1 VKKLSSL
8 FVIMALVVSGVLRAD
23 VKPAEIFTDRAV
35 LQRGPATAVFGTAD
49 AGESVTVS
57 VAAATANAVAD
68 ADGRWLLRINLDNV
82 GPGPHSMTVKGAKNE
97 IVLQDILVGQVWLC
111 SGQSN
116 MQFGLVSALGG
127 RDEIRNVT
135 NDRLRTFNVSCVGVP
150 EAATVLRGSGW
161 LHTIPANGSRSAVGY
176 YFARELQRELNEPV
190 GYINASWGGSSIE
203 SWLQPETTA
212 VLSADARAD
221 WEKILDDLAQ
231 YPARLEQFQQ
241 DVAAWEKQYER
252 ADRESTGV
260 PADEAWQAAN
270 LNKLPGN
277 GAGWLRTV
285 LELSEKEAAGSA
297 SLNMRYSGVPGKLYC
312 NGQLVREHS
321 LATIATNVS
330 TWAGI
335 DKKYL
340 QPGKNVITYRYFR
353 PAGDFRLNI
362 ELRTATGVVKPKPTW
377 EHSMEYRFAAN
388 AEADKSYPKIATR
401 PVSNKTPTYLYNG
414 MIAPLKPYT
423 LAGVIWYQG
432 ETNAGKARWYL
443 EHTEQLVSQ
452 WREHFKHETLPF
464 YWCQLANYM
473 AKVDKPSASCA
484 WADLRGAQTAAQRI
498 PHTGQAVLID
508 VGESGDIHPLDKE
521 TPGKRLAAMALND
534 VYGKKRPSRGPQAT
548 SVALVDGKIA
558 VSFENLEGGLVAREL
573 PAQYPVALVDNRF
586 ADLKRNAPGG
596 TLEGFAVQGGDGQWQ
611 WADAVIVGNQVIV
624 DAGKVT
630 APKALAYGWENNPTC
645 NLYNKA
651 GFPAVPF
658 KMALP

>member
-1 VKKLSSL
+1 MKKLSSL
-8 FVIMALVVSGVLRAD
+8 FVIMALFVSGVLRAD

-57 VAAATANAVAD
+57 VAAATAKAVAD
-68 ADGRWLLRINLDNV
+68 ADGRWLLRINLNDV

-161 LHTIPANGSRSAVGY
+161 LHTIPANGSRTAVGY

-340 QPGKNVITYRYFR
+340 QPGKNVIAYRYFR

-558 VSFENLEGGLVAREL
+558 VSFANLEGGLVAREL

>member
-1 VKKLSSL
+1 MKKMSVL
-8 FVIMALVVSGVLRAD
+8 FVIAVLLSSGVLRAD
-23 VKPAEIFTDRAV
+23 LKLGEIFTDHAV

-49 AGESVTVS
+49 AGEAVTVS
-57 VAAATANAVAD
+57 VATATANAVAG
-68 ADGRWLLRINLDNV
+68 ADGRWLLQLNLNDV

-116 MQFGLVSALGG
+116 MQFGLASALGG
-127 RDEIRNVT
+127 RDEIAQVSNE
-135 NDRLRTFNVSCVGVP
+135 RLRTFNVSTVGVP

-161 LHTIPANGSRSAVGY
+161 LQTIPANGTRSAVGY

-190 GYINASWGGSSIE
+190 GYINSSWGGSRIE
-203 SWLQPETTA
+203 AWLQPETVAT
-212 VLSADARAD
+212 LSADARAD
-221 WEKILDDLAQ
+221 WEKALDDLAQ

-241 DVAAWEKQYER
+241 DVAAWEKKYDR
-252 ADRESTGV
+252 ADRELTGM
-260 PADEAWQAAN
+260 PADDAWKAAN

-277 GAGWLRTV
+277 GAGWLRAI
-285 LELSEKEAAGSA
+285 LELNEKDIAGNA
-297 SLNMRYSGVPGKLYC
+297 SFNLRSSGVPGKLYC

-321 LATIATNVS
+321 LATIAANAS
-330 TWAGI
+330 TWGGI

-340 QPGKNVITYRYFR
+340 QPGKNIIAYRYFQ
-353 PAGDFRLNI
+353 PAGDFRLRI
-362 ELRTATGVVKPKPTW
+362 EMRTATGVAKPEW
-377 EHSMEYRFAAN
+377 EHSMEYTFADN
-388 AEADKSYPKIATR
+388 AEAVKSYPKISTR
-401 PVSNKTPTYLYNG
+401 PGAHRTPTYLYNG

-432 ETNAGKARWYL
+432 ESNAGRAQWYL

-452 WREHFKHETLPF
+452 WREHFKHSKLPF

-473 AKVDKPSASCA
+473 AKVDKPSPSCN

-498 PHTGQAVLID
+498 PYTGQAVLID

-534 VYGKKRPSRGPQAT
+534 VYGKTRPSRGPQAIGA
-548 SVALVDGKIA
+548 ALVDGKIA
-558 VSFENLEGGLVAREL
+558 VSFEHLEGGLVARDL
-573 PAQYPVALVDNRF
+573 PAQYPIALVDNRF

-596 TLEGFAVQGGDGQWQ
+596 TLEGFAVQGGDEQWQ
-611 WADAVIVGNQVIV
+611 WADAVIVGDQVIV
-624 DAGKVT
+624 DASKIT

-645 NLYNKA
+645 NLYNQA

-658 KMALP
+658 KLALP

>member
-1 VKKLSSL
+1 MKKLSAL
-8 FVIMALVVSGVLRAD
+8 FVIVALLVSSGLRAD
-23 VKPAEIFTDRAV
+23 VKLAEIFTDHAV
-35 LQRGPATAVFGTAD
+35 LQRGAATAVFGTAD
-49 AGESVTVS
+49 AGEAVTVR
-57 VAAATANAVAD
+57 VGAAAADAVAD
-68 ADGRWLLRINLDNV
+68 ADGRWLARINLNDV
-82 GPGPHSMTVKGAKNE
+82 GPGPHSLTAKGKNE

-127 RDEIRNVT
+127 RDEIKNVT
-135 NDRLRTFNVSCVGVP
+135 NDHLRTFNVSCVGAP
-150 EAATVLRGSGW
+150 QPATVLKGSGW
-161 LHTIPANGSRSAVGY
+161 QQTIPANGWRTAVGY

-203 SWLQPETTA
+203 SWLEPATA
-212 VLSADARAD
+212 TRLSADARAD
-221 WEKILDDLAQ
+221 WEKILDNLAQ

-241 DVAAWEKQYER
+241 DVAAWEKQYDR
-252 ADRESTGV
+252 ADRESTGM
-260 PADEAWQAAN
+260 PADDAWKAAN

-285 LELSEKEAAGSA
+285 LDLSEKDVAGSG
-297 SLNMRYSGVPGKLYC
+297 SFNMRYSGVPGKLYC

-340 QPGKNVITYRYFR
+340 QPGKNVIAYRYFR
-353 PAGDFRLNI
+353 PAGDFRLLL
-362 ELRTATGVVKPKPTW
+362 ELRTAGGTVKPTW
-377 EHSMEYRFAAN
+377 EHCMEYTFAAN
-388 AEADKSYPKIATR
+388 AEAEKSYPKISTR
-401 PVSNKTPTYLYNG
+401 PEPNKTPTFLYNG
-414 MIAPLKPYT
+414 MIEPMKPYT

-452 WREHFKHETLPF
+452 WRDHFKHAELPF

-521 TPGKRLAAMALND
+521 TPGKRLVAMALND
-534 VYGKKRPSRGPQAT
+534 VYGKARPSRGPQA
-548 SVALVDGKIA
+548 SGAVLVDGKIA
-558 VSFENLEGGLVAREL
+558 VSFENLEGGLVAKEL
-573 PAQYPVALVDNRF
+573 PAQYPVALVDKRF
-586 ADLKRNAPGG
+586 AELKRNAPGG
-596 TLEGFAVQGGDGQWQ
+596 TLEGFAVQGGDDQWQ
-611 WADAVIVGNQVIV
+611 WADAVIAGDKVIV
-624 DAGKVT
+624 DASKVD

-645 NLYNKA
+645 NLYNQA

-658 KMALP
+658 KVTLP

>member
-1 VKKLSSL
+1 MKKLSSL
-8 FVIMALVVSGVLRAD
+8 FVIMALFVSGVLRAD

-57 VAAATANAVAD
+57 VAAATAKAVAD
-68 ADGRWLLRINLDNV
+68 ADGRWLLRINLNDV

-161 LHTIPANGSRSAVGY
+161 LHTIPANGSRTAVGY

-241 DVAAWEKQYER
+241 DVAAWEKQYAR

-260 PADEAWQAAN
+260 PADDAWQAAN

-285 LELSEKEAAGSA
+285 LELSEKDAAGRA

-330 TWAGI
+330 TWTGI
-335 DKKYL
+335 DKKHL
-340 QPGKNVITYRYFR
+340 QPGKNIIAYRYFR

-362 ELRTATGVVKPKPTW
+362 ELRTATGVVKPKW
-377 EHSMEYRFAAN
+377 EHSMEYSFAAN

-401 PVSNKTPTYLYNG
+401 PESNKTPTYLYNG

-432 ETNAGKARWYL
+432 ETNTGKARWYL

-558 VSFENLEGGLVAREL
+558 VSFANLEGGLVAREL
-573 PAQYPVALVDNRF
+573 PAQYPIALVDNRF

>member
-1 VKKLSSL
+1 MRKLSAL
-8 FVIMALVVSGVLRAD
+8 LVIAALVVGSVLRAD
-23 VKPAEIFTDRAV
+23 VKLGEIFTDRAV

-49 AGESVTVS
+49 AGEAVTVG
-57 VAAATANAVAD
+57 VASATANAVAD
-68 ADGRWLLRINLDNV
+68 AEGRWLLRINLNDI

-127 RDEIRNVT
+127 SDEIAQVS
-135 NDRLRTFNVSCVGVP
+135 NDLLRTFNVSCVG
-150 EAATVLRGSGW
+150 AAEPAKVLKGSGW
-161 LHTIPANGSRSAVGY
+161 QHTIPANRSRTAVGY

-203 SWLQPETTA
+203 SWLQPETAA

-221 WEKILDDLAQ
+221 WEKILDDLEQ
-231 YPARLEQFQQ
+231 YPVRLEKFQQ
-241 DVAAWEKQYER
+241 DVAAWEKQYDR
-252 ADRESTGV
+252 ADRESTGM
-260 PADEAWQAAN
+260 PADDAWKAVN

-277 GAGWLRTV
+277 GAGWLRAV
-285 LELSEKEAAGSA
+285 LELKEKDVAGNGSF
-297 SLNMRYSGVPGKLYC
+297 NFRYSGVPGKLYC

-321 LATIATNVS
+321 LATIATNAN

-335 DKKYL
+335 DKKHL
-340 QPGKNVITYRYFR
+340 QPGKNIIAYRYFR

-362 ELRTATGVVKPKPTW
+362 ELRTATGIVKPKW
-377 EHSMEYRFAAN
+377 EHGMEYSFAAN
-388 AEADKSYPKIATR
+388 AEADKSYPRIATR
-401 PVSNKTPTYLYNG
+401 PVANKTPTYLYNG

-432 ETNAGKARWYL
+432 ETNAGKARWYF

-452 WREHFKHETLPF
+452 WREHFKHSELPF

-473 AKVDKPSASCA
+473 AKVDKPSSSCA

-498 PHTGQAVLID
+498 PYTGQAVLID

-534 VYGKKRPSRGPQAT
+534 VYGKTRPSRGPQAT
-548 SVALVDGKIA
+548 SAALVDGKIV

-573 PAQYPVALVDNRF
+573 PAQYPIALVDNRF

-596 TLEGFAVQGGDGQWQ
+596 TLEGFAVQGGDDQWQ
-611 WADAVIVGNQVIV
+611 WADAVIVGDKVIV
-624 DAGKVT
+624 DASKVT

-658 KMALP
+658 KLALP

>member
-1 VKKLSSL
+1 
-8 FVIMALVVSGVLRAD
+8 
-23 VKPAEIFTDRAV
+23 
-35 LQRGPATAVFGTAD
+35 GTAD
-49 AGESVTVS
+49 AGEAVTVRVATAAARA
-57 VAAATANAVAD
+57 VAA
-68 ADGRWLLRINLDNV
+68 ADGRWLTRINLNDV
-82 GPGPHSMTVKGAKNE
+82 GPGPHSMTVKGKNE

-127 RDEIRNVT
+127 RDEIKNVT

-150 EAATVLRGSGW
+150 TAATVLKGSGW
-161 LHTIPANGSRSAVGY
+161 QETIPANGWRSAVGY

-190 GYINASWGGSSIE
+190 GYINSSWGGSSIE
-203 SWLQPETTA
+203 SWLQPET
-212 VLSADARAD
+212 VSELSVDARAD
-221 WEKILDDLAQ
+221 WEKILDNLAQ

-241 DVAAWEKQYER
+241 DVAAWEKQYDR
-252 ADRESTGV
+252 ADRESTGM
-260 PADEAWQAAN
+260 PADDAWKAAN
-270 LNKLPGN
+270 LSKLPGN

-285 LELSEKEAAGSA
+285 LDLSEKDAAGSG

-340 QPGKNVITYRYFR
+340 QPGKNVIAYRYFR
-353 PAGDFRLNI
+353 PAGDFRLGI
-362 ELRTATGVVKPKPTW
+362 ELRLATGVIKPAW
-377 EHSMEYRFAAN
+377 EHSMEYQFAAN
-388 AEADKSYPKIATR
+388 ADADKSYPKIATR
-401 PVSNKTPTYLYNG
+401 PEPNKTPTFLYNG

-432 ETNAGKARWYL
+432 ETNAGKARWYV

-452 WREHFKHETLPF
+452 WRDHFKHAELPF

-484 WADLRGAQTAAQRI
+484 CADLRGAQTTAQRI

-521 TPGKRLAAMALND
+521 TPGKRLVAMALND
-534 VYGKKRPSRGPQAT
+534 VYGKARPSRGPQAT
-548 SVALVDGKIA
+548 GAVLADGKIA

-573 PAQYPVALVDNRF
+573 PAQYPVKLAENRF

-596 TLEGFAVQGGDGQWQ
+596 TLEGFAVQGGDDQWQ
-611 WADAVIVGNQVIV
+611 WADAVIVGDKVIV
-624 DAGKVT
+624 DASKVA
-630 APKALAYGWENNPTC
+630 APKAVAYGWENNPTC
-645 NLYNKA
+645 NLYNQA

-658 KMALP
+658 KVTLP